1 MSETSSSQKRTN
13 ESSSLSSLPKRA
25 KPASAAFAI
34 GNVSKY
40 FVLAT
45 SKIQLIMPDSEYKG
59 ENTDWKTLSCM
70 GVVCKDWNREMNLV
84 SYSTIIRTCSSYSP
98 LSTARIINNKQRTG
112 PPTDAALIAQI
123 KSTLGGPRLIDLTG
137 ML

>member
-40 FVLAT
+40 FVLPT

-59 ENTDWKTLSCM
+59 ESTDWKTLSCM
-70 GVVCKDWNREMNLV
+70 GVVCKDWNREMNHV
-84 SYSTIIRTCSSYSP
+84 SYTTIIRTFITSIHSKNNQQQTTNRSPNRCSLNFTNQKY
-98 LSTARIINNKQRTG
+98 
-112 PPTDAALIAQI
+112 
-123 KSTLGGPRLIDLTG
+123 LGWTSVN
-137 ML
+137 